1 MKKIISS
8 LRHGL
13 LSHVWPACAR
23 VMVKC
28 LGPKFSAYLTYLAID
43 WGDNAG
49 EISVLC
55 LGRESFVKDIK
66 ELRARTR
73 LNFPMVVGGFTRFQM
88 GWTPPAMQ
96 VQTFYQA
103 YRGADRERALAK
115 SRQYARS
122 LIMYASRRKPIHAV
136 LSANFDYWQDAGFK
150 MACQELA
157 IPFLVLSR
165 EHPVIPKVCDMVVDW
180 YRRAR
185 YRFEGSAIAV
195 AGPSTREVLIRAGG
209 ICDPDQI
216 VMTGLPRF
224 DAWLNV
230 DSSRASD
237 QRALVTLLTFTEGY
251 YADDTFKEVLRVFCE
266 AAQRHRHAG
275 VQFLVK
281 TKDMD
286 DTLALRRLVQA
297 MKCSEVVCTHEREL
311 FDVLPDSRL
320 VINYNSLSLVEAA
333 MANAPI
339 VIPAWGECQDRG
351 PQAMYSAE
359 EPAVARVAKFA
370 YTPEQLGEAIAGS
383 LTAAPAGVDREARA
397 AFVNHFVYLPAQSSC
412 SAAFEQFVL
421 RHIKK

>member
-1 MKKIISS
+1 MSS
-8 LRHGL
+8 
-13 LSHVWPACAR
+13 VWPACASLI
-23 VMVKC
+23 VK
-28 LGPKFSAYLTYLAID
+28 LFGPRFSAYLSYLAMD
-43 WGDNAG
+43 WGKTAG

-66 ELRARTR
+66 ELRARTSM
-73 LNFPMVVGGFTRFQM
+73 NFPMVVGGFTRFQM
-88 GWTPPAMQ
+88 GWTPLDMQ

-103 YRGADRERALAK
+103 YQGVGKEQALAK
-115 SRQYARS
+115 STQYARS
-122 LIMYASRRKPIHAV
+122 LILRASRRKPIHAV

-150 MACQELA
+150 RACKELG

-165 EHPVIPKVCDMVVDW
+165 EHPVIPKVCDVVVDW
-180 YRRAR
+180 YRRAQ

-195 AGPSTREVLIRAGG
+195 AGPSTREVLLRAGG
-209 ICDPDQI
+209 ICGPDQI
-216 VMTGLPRF
+216 VITGLPRF

-237 QRALVTLLTFTEGY
+237 QRKLITLLTFTEGY
-251 YADDTFKEVLRVFCE
+251 YADETFKEVLRVFCE
-266 AAQRHRHAG
+266 AAQQHRTES

-286 DTLALRRLVQA
+286 DTLAVRRMIVAL
-297 MKCSEVVCTHEREL
+297 KCTEVACTHEREL

-359 EPAVARVAKFA
+359 EPAVAKLAQFA
-370 YTPEQLGEAIAGS
+370 HSPEQLRETIASSLSAGS
-383 LTAAPAGVDREARA
+383 SGMDSHARA
-397 AFVNHFVYLPAQSSC
+397 AFVNHFVYLPAHGSC
-412 SAAFEQFVL
+412 SEAFEKFVL
-421 RHIKK
+421 HHIRK